1 MLKLNE
7 NRLSDYEFT
16 EDMIFVVVLK
26 QRDKEDGY
34 RLSYEETASYALLA
48 YGKALNKA
56 AVDGKGLD
64 WTIESMAV
72 KDSVQ
77 NHIKMLEKYKTD

>member
-1 MLKLNE
+1 MMKLNE

-16 EDMIFVVVLK
+16 EDMIFVISLK
-26 QRDKEDGY
+26 QRENENGY

-64 WTIESMAV
+64 WTIDSIIV
-72 KDSVQ
+72 KDTLKNYIQ
-77 NHIKMLEKYKTD
+77 TLERYQTD